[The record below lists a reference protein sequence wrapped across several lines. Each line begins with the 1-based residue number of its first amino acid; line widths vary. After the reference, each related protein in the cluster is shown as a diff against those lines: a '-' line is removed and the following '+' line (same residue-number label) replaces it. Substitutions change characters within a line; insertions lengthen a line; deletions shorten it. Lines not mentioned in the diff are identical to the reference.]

1 MESPQPV
8 IVVDTASAA
17 KSAAAYFLFLIIEIL
32 SSLFC
37 FLYKYDGFE

>member
-8 IVVDTASAA
+8 IVVDTASAGE
-17 KSAAAYFLFLIIEIL
+17 SAAAYFLFLITEIL
-32 SSLFC
+32 SFFW